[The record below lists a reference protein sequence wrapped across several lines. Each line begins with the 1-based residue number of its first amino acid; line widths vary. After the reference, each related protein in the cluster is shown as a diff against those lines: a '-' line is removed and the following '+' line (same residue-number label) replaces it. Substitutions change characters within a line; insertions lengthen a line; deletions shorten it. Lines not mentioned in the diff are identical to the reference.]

1 MRKVMDLNSIKQNS
15 WVIALIAL
23 VACAAFFLGGLAQAV
38 FIVIALGSVWLFFQ
52 TVNRRLFS
60 VFPRHGDLAHDHVLK
75 RLWRVFVEVVLQYRV
90 VRDRPVVG
98 ILHAFVLWGFFAF
111 GWVSANHLLLGLRG
125 LDKATGERTWYGA
138 FVAVWAVAVL
148 VGIIGLSFRRFV
160 LRPKALGELSPTS
173 GAVAFLISALMVTYL
188 SGWRV
193 FPVGGTAWKVNW
205 WLHTLS
211 FFALLV
217 VIPISKHLH
226 LVLAPVTVFL
236 CPETTSSMR
245 ALREEGDDLGMIH
258 FKDLGRKDVLD
269 VDACVECG
277 RCTDFCPANLS
288 GGTLSPKEIIL
299 DLRQGLLSGG
309 DVVAGTAEE
318 KKQGKAFITEEDMFQ
333 CFSCGACEY
342 VCPVGVEHVGRK
354 ILDLRRGLASE
365 GRISSDRVNQLF
377 TTMERAPHNPWGIAH
392 DTRQKLIESKQF
404 PIFDGTQEWL
414 FWLGCGLSFDA
425 HGQAVAQAM
434 RQILDATAVS
444 WGVLARETC
453 CGEPARRAGNEYLFM
468 ELSGKLVESF
478 EGARVKKI
486 VTCCPHCTT
495 MLDKDYRQIASY
507 SQLGIEVMH
516 HTEFIEELL
525 PKLPLKSSSE
535 DKGRA
540 PLGPTSSLVTLTYH
554 DPCYLARGRGI
565 TAAPREI
572 LHAAGIALT
581 EAAHHGQ
588 NTQCCGAGGAQL
600 FVADDTREQ
609 GKERVNQRRF
619 AELMQTR
626 ATTVAVACPYC
637 PIMLRD
643 AANALQRDD
652 VEILDVA
659 EIVARN
665 LAPRPGGGANLAI
678 K

>member
-1 MRKVMDLNSIKQNS
+1 MDLKSTNPKYWI
-15 WVIALIAL
+15 IALIAL
-23 VACAAFFLGGLAQAV
+23 AACAAFFLGGLPQAV
-38 FIVIALGSVWLFFQ
+38 FVVIALGSVALFFQ

-60 VFPRHGDLAHDHVLK
+60 VLPRHGDLPHDNIPK
-75 RLWRVFVEVVLQYRV
+75 RLRRVFVEVILQYRV
-90 VRDRPVVG
+90 VRDRPLVG
-98 ILHAFVLWGFFAF
+98 ILHALVLWGFFAF
-111 GWVSANHLLLGLRG
+111 GWVSAKHMLLGLRG
-125 LDKATGERTWYGA
+125 LDKAVQEQSWYGT
-138 FVAVWAVAVL
+138 FVAVWAIAVL
-148 VGIIGLSFRRFV
+148 VGMLGLTFRRFV
-160 LRPKALGELSPTS
+160 LRPKALGKLSPTS

-188 SGWRV
+188 LGWRV
-193 FPVGGTAWKVNW
+193 FPVGSADWKVNW
-205 WLHTLS
+205 WLHTVA

-217 VIPISKHLH
+217 VIPRSKHLH
-226 LVLAPVTVFL
+226 LVLAPVTIFL
-236 CPETTSSMR
+236 RPETTSSMR
-245 ALREEGDDLGMIH
+245 ALQEEGDDLGMIH

-277 RCTDFCPANLS
+277 RCTDVCPANLS

-299 DLRQGLLSGG
+299 DLRHGLLSGG
-309 DVVAGTAEE
+309 DVVAGTVEE
-318 KKQGKAFITEEDMFQ
+318 KKEGKAFITEDDLFQ

-342 VCPVGVEHVGRK
+342 VCPVGIEHVGRK

-365 GRISSDRVNQLF
+365 GRISNDRVNQLF
-377 TTMERAPHNPWGIAH
+377 TTMERTPHNPWGIAH

-414 FWLGCGLSFDA
+414 FWLGCGLSFDP

-434 RQILDATAVS
+434 RQILDAAGIS

-478 EGARVKKI
+478 EAAKVKKI

-495 MLDKDYRQIASY
+495 MLDKDYRQIAAY
-507 SQLGIEVMH
+507 TELGIEVVH
-516 HTEFIEELL
+516 HTELITKVL
-525 PKLPLKSSSE
+525 PKLKLQSSLAA
-535 DKGRA
+535 DGPA
-540 PLGPTSSLVTLTYH
+540 PLGPTTVTYH

-565 TAAPREI
+565 TEAPREI
-572 LHAAGIALT
+572 LHAARVAVT

-609 GKERVNQRRF
+609 GKVRVNQRRF
-619 AELMQTR
+619 TELMETK

-643 AANALQRDD
+643 AANAQKRDD
-652 VEILDVA
+652 VEILDIA

-665 LAPRPGGGANLAI
+665 LTSKAKDGTPLTPA
-678 K
+678 